1 MGTGFLQA
9 GPLLEQIP
17 HCGHFGL
24 LLSDCPPGPGSA
36 DARKMD
42 FASKKSFSRYA
53 LKLWRG
59 RIGLER
65 ATVRDIEDTLR

>member
-1 MGTGFLQA
+1 MGTGLLQA

-42 FASKKSFSRYA
+42 FCLEKELFQICTQA
-53 LKLWRG
+53 
-59 RIGLER
+59 LER
-65 ATVRDIEDTLR
+65 KNRIRKSNCQRY